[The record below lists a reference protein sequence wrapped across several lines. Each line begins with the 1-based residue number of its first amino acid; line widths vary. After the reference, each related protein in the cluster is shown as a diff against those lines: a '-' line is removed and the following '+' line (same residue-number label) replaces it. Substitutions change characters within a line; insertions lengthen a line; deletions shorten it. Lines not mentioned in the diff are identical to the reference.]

1 MKKIFS
7 FLLLFL
13 FIFLT
18 HAQIKPFRF
27 AFISDTHIGSPDGK
41 AEQDLRR
48 TVNDINSKNDI
59 DFVVI
64 TGDITE
70 LGTNDELPGAK
81 KIFDS
86 LKVKYYIIPGNHDDG
101 WSESGGMSFISTFG
115 SDRFTFDHNG
125 IRFIACASGPYVR
138 MSDGHI
144 PRDAITW
151 MKKILD
157 TTSVN
162 MPVIFLN
169 HYPMDNQMDNWYEVI
184 DMFKKR
190 NTILFLCGHGHANK
204 ALNFEDIPG
213 VMGRSNLRAKQAE
226 GGYNLVDV
234 RTDSI
239 LFTERKPVSGEMKT
253 WAGVKVEQH
262 KYDLTKKFTRPDYSI
277 NSQYPQA
284 KAKWTFRSDANVI
297 STPAVTNDLVVFGN
311 QQGIVTAL
319 SLKNGK
325 QKWTFKTGG
334 SIYSSP
340 AVRQNLPAGQAGK
353 IVFGSAN
360 GYVYCINDNGKEI
373 WKLKTGAAVLGCPTI
388 ENNIVYIGGSDHN
401 FRAIDLETGK
411 EIWKFNGLNGH
422 VVSTPVIYKSDVIF
436 GAWDTWL
443 YSLNKNTGKLNWKW
457 SNGLSIRNYSP
468 AACIPVIKD
477 DIVYVVA
484 PDRYLSAIDAI
495 TGQTLWRTNE
505 STVRESIGISQNGN
519 YIYGKTMNDTLAVF
533 TTGRQPQKAVWKL
546 NAGYGYEHTPSM
558 LIEKDGNVFFGT
570 RNGVVYAIDAV
581 QKKIAWAY
589 KIDNSMVNTVNVIN
603 KKNIIASTMDGK
615 VTLLQIQ

>member
-41 AEQDLRR
+41 AEEDLRR

-253 WAGVKVEQH
+253 WTGVKVEQH

-284 KAKWTFRSDANVI
+284 KAKWTFSSDANVI

-325 QKWTFKTGG
+325 PQWTFKTGG

-340 AVRQNLPAGQAGK
+340 AVRQNK

-457 SNGLSIRNYSP
+457 SNGSSIRNYSP

-477 DIVYVVA
+477 DIIYVVA

>member
-41 AEQDLRR
+41 AEEDLRR

-213 VMGRSNLRAKQAE
+213 VMGRSNLRAKQTE

-253 WAGVKVEQH
+253 WTGVKVEQH

-284 KAKWTFRSDANVI
+284 KAKWTFSSDANVI

-457 SNGLSIRNYSP
+457 SNGSSIRNYSP

>member
-41 AEQDLRR
+41 AEEDLRR

-253 WAGVKVEQH
+253 WTGVKVEQH
-262 KYDLTKKFTRPDYSI
+262 KYDLTKYFTRPDYSI
-277 NSQYPQA
+277 NSQYPQV
-284 KAKWTFRSDANVI
+284 KAKWTFSSDANVI

-325 QKWTFKTGG
+325 PQWTFKTGG

-457 SNGLSIRNYSP
+457 SNGSSIRNYSP
-468 AACIPVIKD
+468 AACIPLIKD

>member
-41 AEQDLRR
+41 AEEDLRR

-253 WAGVKVEQH
+253 WTGVKVEQH
-262 KYDLTKKFTRPDYSI
+262 KYDLTKKFTRTDYSI

-284 KAKWTFRSDANVI
+284 KAKWTFSSDANVI
-297 STPAVTNDLVVFGN
+297 STPVVTNDLVVFGN

-325 QKWTFKTGG
+325 PQWTFKTGG

-340 AVRQNLPAGQAGK
+340 AVRQNK

-457 SNGLSIRNYSP
+457 SNGSSIRNYSP

-519 YIYGKTMNDTLAVF
+519 YIYGKAMNDTLAVF
-533 TTGRQPQKAVWKL
+533 TTGRQPLKAVWKL

-603 KKNIIASTMDGK
+603 KKSIIASTMDGK

>member
-41 AEQDLRR
+41 AEEDLRR

-253 WAGVKVEQH
+253 WTGVKVEQH

-277 NSQYPQA
+277 NSQYPQV
-284 KAKWTFRSDANVI
+284 KAKWTFSSDANVI
-297 STPAVTNDLVVFGN
+297 STPAVTNDLVIFGN

-340 AVRQNLPAGQAGK
+340 AVRQNK

-457 SNGLSIRNYSP
+457 SNGSSIRNYSP